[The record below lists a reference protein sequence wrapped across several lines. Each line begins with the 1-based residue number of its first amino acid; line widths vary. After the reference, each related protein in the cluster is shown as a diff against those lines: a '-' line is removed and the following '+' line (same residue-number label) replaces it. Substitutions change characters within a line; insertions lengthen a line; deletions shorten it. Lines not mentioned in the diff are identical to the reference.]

1 MLGWADLHEEKLLR
15 QMRSD
20 VEVQRQ
26 FLTVK
31 MQLDIENEKA
41 KRFVNDL
48 KEMPYSHLI
57 KLTNIKIDYEY
68 DVQGQ
73 ARIVCYKK
81 HD

>member
-1 MLGWADLHEEKLLR
+1 MLCGQCIQLLNIKAKSDRKHPRLKRRGKLLP
-15 QMRSD
+15 D
-20 VEVQRQ
+20 
-26 FLTVK
+26 F
-31 MQLDIENEKA
+31 ENEKA